1 MNKEL
6 TRKYGLLVGISLI
19 WGSQFLFN
27 AVALQQLPPLVVA
40 VLRAAIGVV
49 TLTAVLPLFDKKEQ
63 QPCGRG
69 TTSIVKY
76 YPMFF
81 IIGIFEATLP
91 FYLVAWGQ
99 QHVDSSTA
107 AILMSTIPLFTIIM
121 VAIFIRDEKITSNKI
136 VSVIVGFIGILILLG
151 PEAMQH
157 LDNLMANLVGEI
169 AILAGALSFALS
181 LILIKKVSHLN
192 HVRSARNI
200 LVCATIQL
208 LPFAIFTSDL
218 ADIHFSY
225 KSAVAILVLGIFAAG
240 IVYAMYVS
248 LIKMAGAAF
257 TSLNSY
263 LLPVIGLILGV
274 IFMHDPTYW
283 YTFVAL
289 AILLLAMAINEYPLI
304 KQAITRKTH
313 KRDS

>member
-1 MNKEL
+1 MNKEF
-6 TRKYGLLVGISLI
+6 TKKYGLLIGISLI

-49 TLTAVLPLFDKKEQ
+49 TLTAVLPFFDKKEQ
-63 QPCGRG
+63 APYGRG

-121 VAIFIRDEKITSNKI
+121 IALFVRDEKITSNKI
-136 VSVIVGFIGILILLG
+136 ISIIVGFIGILILLG
-151 PEAMQH
+151 PEAMKNMN
-157 LDNLMANLVGEI
+157 NLMANLVGEV
-169 AILAGALSFALS
+169 AILGGALSFALS
-181 LILIKKVSHLN
+181 LILIKKIAHLN

-208 LPFAIFTSDL
+208 LPFAIFTSHISQL
-218 ADIHFSY
+218 HFSY
-225 KSAVAILVLGIFAAG
+225 KSAGAILVLGVFAAG

-248 LIKMAGAAF
+248 LIKTAGAAF

-274 IFMHDPTYW
+274 IIMHDPTYW
-283 YTFVAL
+283 YTYLAL
-289 AILLLAMAINEYPLI
+289 AVLLVAMALNEYPAI
-304 KQAITRKTH
+304 KKAISQRK
-313 KRDS
+313 KS

>member
-1 MNKEL
+1 MNKAL
-6 TRKYGLLVGISLI
+6 SKKYGLLLGISLI

-40 VLRAAIGVV
+40 VLRAAIGVI
-49 TLTAVLPLFDKKEQ
+49 TLTAVLPFFDKKEQ

-121 VAIFIRDEKITSNKI
+121 IALFVRDEKITSNKI
-136 VSVIVGFIGILILLG
+136 ISIIVGFIGILILLG

-157 LDNLMANLVGEI
+157 MNNLMANLVGEV
-169 AILAGALSFALS
+169 AILGGALSFALS
-181 LILIKKVSHLN
+181 LILIKKISHLN

-208 LPFAIFTSDL
+208 LPFALFTSNFSTM
-218 ADIHFSY
+218 HFDF
-225 KSAVAILVLGIFAAG
+225 KSVGAILVLGIFAAG

-248 LIKMAGAAF
+248 LIKTAGAAF

-274 IFMHDPTYW
+274 IFMHDQTYW
-283 YTFVAL
+283 YTYVAL
-289 AILLLAMAINEYPLI
+289 AVLLIAMALNEYPAI
-304 KQAITRKTH
+304 KKAISRRK
-313 KRDS
+313 KA